1 MTTPIIAF
9 AARLDSRRPTRTPD
23 GETDDLVWVD
33 ATSVSRLVAEGTLRD
48 GITLAALAAWW
59 ASPN

>member
-1 MTTPIIAF
+1 MCIHST
-9 AARLDSRRPTRTPD
+9 D

-33 ATSVSRLVAEGTLRD
+33 ATSVSRLVAEGTLSD